1 MTQQRIAKYRKDY
14 RAPDY
19 TITDLHLDF
28 ILDKE
33 KTQVTAI
40 SQCKRLATTVTPL
53 VLDGEDLTLKS
64 IFVNDVAWT
73 HYKEENGKLIIDQ
86 LPEQF
91 TLKIINEINPSAN
104 TPLEGLFAFTYNHLK
119 L

>member
-33 KTQVTAI
+33 KH
-40 SQCKRLATTVTPL
+40 RLLLLA
-53 VLDGEDLTLKS
+53 
-64 IFVNDVAWT
+64 NA
-73 HYKEENGKLIIDQ
+73 
-86 LPEQF
+86 
-91 TLKIINEINPSAN
+91 SA
-104 TPLEGLFAFTYNHLK
+104 
-119 L
+119 

>member
-40 SQCKRLATTVTPL
+40 S
-53 VLDGEDLTLKS
+53 
-64 IFVNDVAWT
+64 
-73 HYKEENGKLIIDQ
+73 
-86 LPEQF
+86 
-91 TLKIINEINPSAN
+91 
-104 TPLEGLFAFTYNHLK
+104 
-119 L
+119 